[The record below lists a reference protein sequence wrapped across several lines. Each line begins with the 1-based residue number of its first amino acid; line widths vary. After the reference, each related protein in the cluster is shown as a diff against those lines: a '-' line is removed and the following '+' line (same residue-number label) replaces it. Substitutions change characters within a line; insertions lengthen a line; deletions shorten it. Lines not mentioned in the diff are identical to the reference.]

1 MKYIVLLCDGMA
13 DRPIPEL
20 GNKTP
25 MEVAHKPNMDALASC
40 GVCGTARTIPEGM
53 HPQSDIA
60 NLAVMGYDPAIY
72 YRGRS
77 PLEAVS
83 MGIDLGP
90 NDIAIRCNI
99 STVSDEEDYQDKT
112 MIDYSSDEIST
123 EEAKELVEYVAQHL
137 NTKDMRLYTGI
148 SYRHCLVIKNAQV
161 GTDLTPPHDI
171 TGKPVRGCLP
181 KGRYGERLT
190 KFMLDSHELLKNHP
204 VNLERIA
211 KGENPANTCWFWGEG
226 TKPALAPFE
235 ELYGLKGGVVC
246 AVDLIKGL
254 GICAGMEVPFVE
266 GATGAKRTDF
276 AAKGRKALELLKSDV
291 DFVYIHVEAPDE
303 SGHAGDVQCKIDA
316 IEAID
321 KDILGYLQDGLEA
334 AGEDYAIML
343 LPDHPTPIEI
353 RTHSTDAVPF
363 VLYRSDA
370 ERQGPAV
377 YTEASAA
384 NTSLHVEQG
393 YTLMKKFTR
402 LDF

>member
-25 MEVAHKPNMDALASC
+25 MEVAHKPHMDALANG

-99 STVSDEEDYQDKT
+99 STVSDEEDYNDKT

-123 EEAKELVEYVAQHL
+123 EEAKELVEYVARHL
-137 NTKDMRLYTGI
+137 NTDDMRLYTGI
-148 SYRHCLVIKNAQV
+148 SYRHCLVIKDAQV

-204 VNLERIA
+204 VNLARIA

-226 TKPALAPFE
+226 TKPTLAPFE

-254 GICAGMEVPFVE
+254 GICAGMKVPFVE

-276 AAKGRKALELLKSDV
+276 AAKGRAALELLKSDV

-321 KDILGYLQDGLEA
+321 KDILGYLQDGLSA
-334 AGEDYAIML
+334 AGENYAIML

-353 RTHSTDAVPF
+353 RTHSTDPVPF

-384 NTSLHVEQG
+384 ACGLHVEEG
-393 YTLMKKFTR
+393 YTLMKKFTG

>member
-25 MEVAHKPNMDALASC
+25 MEVAHKPNMDALASR

-60 NLAVMGYDPAIY
+60 NLAVMGYDPSIY

-137 NTKDMRLYTGI
+137 NTEDMHLYTGI

-190 KFMLDSHELLKNHP
+190 KFMLDSHQLLKDHP
-204 VNLERIA
+204 VNLARIA

-276 AAKGRKALELLKSDV
+276 AAKGRKALELLTSDV

-303 SGHAGDVQCKIDA
+303 SGHAGDIQCKIDA

-321 KDILGYLQDGLEA
+321 KDILGYLEDGLKA

-363 VLYRSDA
+363 VLYRSDC

-384 NTSLHVEQG
+384 ACGLHVEEG
-393 YTLMKKFTR
+393 YTLMKKFTG
-402 LDF
+402 LEF

>member
-25 MEVAHKPNMDALASC
+25 MEVAHKPNMDALASR

-99 STVSDEEDYQDKT
+99 STVSDEEDYNDKT
-112 MIDYSSDEIST
+112 MVDYSSDEIST

-137 NTKDMRLYTGI
+137 NTEDMKLYTGI
-148 SYRHCLVIKNAQV
+148 SYRHCLVIKDAQV

-276 AAKGRKALELLKSDV
+276 AAKGRKALELLTSDV

-316 IEAID
+316 IQAID
-321 KDILGYLQDGLEA
+321 KDILGYLEEGLKA

-384 NTSLHVEQG
+384 ACGLHVEEG
-393 YTLMKKFTR
+393 YTLMKKFTG
-402 LDF
+402 LEF

>member
-25 MEVAHKPNMDALASC
+25 MEVAHKPHMDALANG

-90 NDIAIRCNI
+90 DDIAIRCNI
-99 STVSDEEDYQDKT
+99 STVSDEEDYNDKT

-137 NTKDMRLYTGI
+137 NTDDMRLYTGI
-148 SYRHCLVIKNAQV
+148 SYRHCLVIKDAQV

-204 VNLERIA
+204 VNLARIA

-226 TKPALAPFE
+226 TKPALSPFE

-254 GICAGMEVPFVE
+254 GICAGMKVPFVE

-276 AAKGRKALELLKSDV
+276 AAKGRAALELLKSDV

-321 KDILGYLQDGLEA
+321 KDILGYLQDGLSA
-334 AGEDYAIML
+334 AGENYAIML

-353 RTHSTDAVPF
+353 RTHSTDPVPF
-363 VLYRSDA
+363 VLYRCDA

-384 NTSLHVEQG
+384 ACGLHVEEG
-393 YTLMKKFTR
+393 YTLMKKFTG

>member
-25 MEVAHKPNMDALASC
+25 MEVAHKPNMDALASQ

-99 STVSDEEDYQDKT
+99 STVSDEEDYNDKT

-123 EEAKELVEYVAQHL
+123 EEASELVEYVAQHL
-137 NTKDMRLYTGI
+137 NTEDMKLYTGI
-148 SYRHCLVIKNAQV
+148 SYRHCLVIKDAQV

-190 KFMLDSHELLKNHP
+190 KFMLDSHGLLKNHP

-254 GICAGMEVPFVE
+254 GICAGMKVPFVE

-276 AAKGRKALELLKSDV
+276 AAKGRAALELLKSDV

-321 KDILGYLQDGLEA
+321 KDILGYLEEGLKA

-353 RTHSTDAVPF
+353 RTHSTDPVPF

-384 NTSLHVEQG
+384 ACGFHVEEG
-393 YTLMKKFTR
+393 YTLMKKFTG
-402 LDF
+402 LEF

>member
-25 MEVAHKPNMDALASC
+25 MEVAHKPNMDAIASR

-99 STVSDEEDYQDKT
+99 STVSDEEDYNDKT

-123 EEAKELVEYVAQHL
+123 EEASELVEYVAQHL
-137 NTKDMRLYTGI
+137 NTEDMKLYTGI
-148 SYRHCLVIKNAQV
+148 SYRHCLVIKDAQV

-204 VNLERIA
+204 VNLARIA

-254 GICAGMEVPFVE
+254 GICAGMKVPFVE

-276 AAKGRKALELLKSDV
+276 AAKGRAALELLKSDV

-316 IEAID
+316 IQAID
-321 KDILGYLQDGLEA
+321 KDILGYLEEGLKA

-353 RTHSTDAVPF
+353 RTHSTDPVPF

-384 NTSLHVEQG
+384 ACGLHVEEG
-393 YTLMKKFTR
+393 YTLMKKFTG
-402 LDF
+402 LEF

>member
-25 MEVAHKPNMDALASC
+25 MEVAYKPNMDALASR

-99 STVSDEEDYQDKT
+99 STVSDEEDYNDKT

-123 EEAKELVEYVAQHL
+123 EEARELVEHVAQHL
-137 NTKDMRLYTGI
+137 NTEDMKLYTGI
-148 SYRHCLVIKNAQV
+148 SYRHCLVIKDAQV

-254 GICAGMEVPFVE
+254 GICAGMKVPFVE

-276 AAKGRKALELLKSDV
+276 AAKGRAALELLKSDV

-321 KDILGYLQDGLEA
+321 KHILGYLEEGLKA

-353 RTHSTDAVPF
+353 RTHSTDPVPF

-384 NTSLHVEQG
+384 ACGFHVEEG
-393 YTLMKKFTR
+393 YTLMKKFTG
-402 LDF
+402 LEF

>member
-13 DRPIPEL
+13 DRPIQEL
-20 GNKTP
+20 GNRTP
-25 MEVAHKPNMDALASC
+25 MEAAYKPNMDTLARR
-40 GVCGTARTIPEGM
+40 GVCGTASTIPQGM
-53 HPQSDIA
+53 RPQSDIA

-99 STVSDEEDYQDKT
+99 STVSDEPDYLDKT
-112 MIDYSSDEIST
+112 MVDYSSDEIPT
-123 EEAKELVEYVAQHL
+123 EEGRELVQYIADHL
-137 NTKDMRLYTGI
+137 NTEDMRLYPGI
-148 SYRHCLVIKNAQV
+148 SYRHCLVIRNAEV

-181 KGRYGERLT
+181 RGRYGERLT
-190 KFMLDSHELLKNHP
+190 DFILRSHELLKDHP
-204 VNLERIA
+204 INLARMA
-211 KGENPANTCWFWGEG
+211 RGENPANTCWFWGEG
-226 TKPALAPFE
+226 TKPALVPFR

-254 GICAGMEVPFVE
+254 GICAGMEAPYVE

-276 AAKGRKALELLKSDV
+276 FAKGRKALELLKGDI
-291 DFVYIHVEAPDE
+291 DLVYIHVEAPDE
-303 SGHAGDVQCKIDA
+303 SGHAGDIQCKIDA

-321 KDILGYLQDGLEA
+321 RYILGYLTEELEKS
-334 AGEDYAIML
+334 GEDFAIML

-353 RTHSTDAVPF
+353 RTHSADPVPF
-363 VLYRSDA
+363 VLYRSDKA
-370 ERQGPAV
+370 YTGPEV

-384 NTSLHVEQG
+384 ATGLYIPEGH
-393 YTLMKKFTR
+393 TLMKRFTE
-402 LDF
+402 LNF

>member
-13 DRPIPEL
+13 DRPIPQL

-25 MEVAHKPNMDALASC
+25 MEVAHKPNMDALASR

-90 NDIAIRCNI
+90 DDIAIRCNI
-99 STVSDEEDYQDKT
+99 STVSDEEDYNDKT

-123 EEAKELVEYVAQHL
+123 EEAKELVEHVAKHL
-137 NTKDMRLYTGI
+137 NTEDMKLYTGI

-190 KFMLDSHELLKNHP
+190 KFMLDSHQLLKNHP

-226 TKPALAPFE
+226 TKPALAPFK

-254 GICAGMEVPFVE
+254 GICAGMEVPYVE

-303 SGHAGDVQCKIDA
+303 SGHAGDIQCKIDA

-321 KDILGYLQDGLEA
+321 KDILGYLEEGLRA

-353 RTHSTDAVPF
+353 RTHSTDPVPF

-384 NTSLHVEQG
+384 GTGLHVEQG
-393 YTLMKKFTR
+393 YTLMKKFTG

>member
-25 MEVAHKPNMDALASC
+25 MEVAHKPHMDALANG

-90 NDIAIRCNI
+90 DDIAIRCNI
-99 STVSDEEDYQDKT
+99 STVSDEEDYNDKT

-137 NTKDMRLYTGI
+137 NTDDMRLYTGI
-148 SYRHCLVIKNAQV
+148 SYRHCLVIKDAQV

-204 VNLERIA
+204 VNLARIA

-226 TKPALAPFE
+226 TKPALSPFE

-254 GICAGMEVPFVE
+254 GICAGMKVPFVE

-276 AAKGRKALELLKSDV
+276 AAKGRAALELLKSDV

-321 KDILGYLQDGLEA
+321 KDILGYLQDGLSA
-334 AGEDYAIML
+334 AGENYAIML

-353 RTHSTDAVPF
+353 RTHSTDPVPF

-384 NTSLHVEQG
+384 ACGLHVEEG
-393 YTLMKKFTR
+393 YTLMKKFTG

>member
-25 MEVAHKPNMDALASC
+25 MEVAHKPHMDALANV

-99 STVSDEEDYQDKT
+99 STVSDEEDYNDKT

-137 NTKDMRLYTGI
+137 NTDDMRLYTGI
-148 SYRHCLVIKNAQV
+148 SYRHCLVIKDAQV

-204 VNLERIA
+204 VNLARIA

-226 TKPALAPFE
+226 TKPALSPFE

-254 GICAGMEVPFVE
+254 GICAGMKVPFVE

-276 AAKGRKALELLKSDV
+276 AAKGRAALELLKSDV

-321 KDILGYLQDGLEA
+321 KDILGYLQDGLSA
-334 AGEDYAIML
+334 AGENYAIML

-353 RTHSTDAVPF
+353 RTHSTDPVPF

-384 NTSLHVEQG
+384 ACGLHVEEG
-393 YTLMKKFTR
+393 YTLMKKFTG

>member
-13 DRPIPEL
+13 DRPIPQL

-25 MEVAHKPNMDALASC
+25 MEVAHKPNMDSLASR
-40 GVCGTARTIPEGM
+40 GLCGTACTIPRGM

-90 NDIAIRCNI
+90 KDIAIRCNI

-123 EEAKELVEYVAQHL
+123 EEARELVEYVARHL
-137 NTKDMRLYTGI
+137 NTDDMKLYTGI
-148 SYRHCLVIKNAQV
+148 SYRHCLVIKDAQV

-190 KFMLDSHELLKNHP
+190 KFMVDSHELLKNHP
-204 VNLERIA
+204 VNLARIA

-254 GICAGMEVPFVE
+254 GICAGMEVPYVE

-303 SGHAGDVQCKIDA
+303 SGHAGDIQCKIDA

-321 KDILGYLQDGLEA
+321 KYILGYLEEGLRE

-353 RTHSTDAVPF
+353 RTHSTDPVPF

-384 NTSLHVEQG
+384 SAGLHIEEG
-393 YTLMKKFTR
+393 HTLMKKFTG

>member
-20 GNKTP
+20 GYKTP
-25 MEVAHKPNMDALASC
+25 MEAAHKPNMDALAGR

-99 STVSDEEDYQDKT
+99 STVSDEADYNDKT
-112 MIDYSSDEIST
+112 MVDYSSDEIST

-137 NTKDMRLYTGI
+137 NTDDMRLYTGI
-148 SYRHCLVIKNAQV
+148 SYRHCLVIKNAEV

-204 VNLERIA
+204 VNLARIA

-254 GICAGMEVPFVE
+254 GICADMEVPFVE

-276 AAKGRKALELLKSDV
+276 AAKGRKALELLRSDV

-321 KDILGYLQDGLEA
+321 KDILGYLQDGLKA
-334 AGEDYAIML
+334 SGEDYAIML

-353 RTHSTDAVPF
+353 RTHSMDPVPF

-377 YTEASAA
+377 YTEAAA
-384 NTSLHVEQG
+384 AAQGLHIEQG
-393 YTLMKKFTR
+393 YTLMKKFTG

>member
-13 DRPIPEL
+13 DRPIPQL

-25 MEVAHKPNMDALASC
+25 MEVAHKPNMDSLASR
-40 GVCGTARTIPEGM
+40 GLCGTACTIPEGM

-90 NDIAIRCNI
+90 KDIAIRCNI

-123 EEAKELVEYVAQHL
+123 EEARELVEYVARHL
-137 NTKDMRLYTGI
+137 NTDDMKLYTGI
-148 SYRHCLVIKNAQV
+148 SYRHCLVIKDAQV

-190 KFMLDSHELLKNHP
+190 KFMVESHELLKNHP
-204 VNLERIA
+204 VNLARIA

-254 GICAGMEVPFVE
+254 GICAGMEVPYVE

-303 SGHAGDVQCKIDA
+303 SGHAGDIQCKIDA

-321 KDILGYLQDGLEA
+321 KYILGYLEEGLRE

-353 RTHSTDAVPF
+353 RTHSTDPVPF

-384 NTSLHVEQG
+384 SAGLHIEEG
-393 YTLMKKFTR
+393 HTLMKKFTG

>member
-25 MEVAHKPNMDALASC
+25 MEVAHKPHMDALANG

-99 STVSDEEDYQDKT
+99 STVSDEEDYNDKT

-123 EEAKELVEYVAQHL
+123 EEASKLVEYVAQHL
-137 NTKDMRLYTGI
+137 NTDDMRLYTGI
-148 SYRHCLVIKNAQV
+148 SYRHCLVIKDAQV

-204 VNLERIA
+204 VNLARIA

-254 GICAGMEVPFVE
+254 GICAGMKVPFVE

-276 AAKGRKALELLKSDV
+276 AAKGRAALELLKSDV

-321 KDILGYLQDGLEA
+321 KDILGYLQDGLSA
-334 AGEDYAIML
+334 AGENYAIML

-353 RTHSTDAVPF
+353 RTHSTDPVPF

-384 NTSLHVEQG
+384 ACGLHVEEG
-393 YTLMKKFTR
+393 YTLMKKFTG

>member
-1 MKYIVLLCDGMA
+1 MKYIVVLCDGMA
-13 DRPIPEL
+13 DRPIPQL
-20 GNKTP
+20 GGKTP
-25 MEVAHKPNMDALASC
+25 MEAAHKPNMDALASR
-40 GVCGTARTIPEGM
+40 GLCGTARTIPHGM

-90 NDIAIRCNI
+90 DDIAIRCNI
-99 STVSDEEDYQDKT
+99 STVSDEADYLDKT
-112 MIDYSSDEIST
+112 MIDYSADEIST
-123 EEAKELVEYVAQHL
+123 DEARQLVKYVANKL
-137 NTKDMRLYTGI
+137 NTEDMQLYPGI
-148 SYRHCLVIKNAQV
+148 SYRHCLVMRNAQT

-171 TGKPVRGCLP
+171 TGRPVRSFMP
-181 KGRYGERLT
+181 VGRYGERLT
-190 KFMLDSHELLKNHP
+190 GFIMDSHRLLKDHP
-204 VNLERIA
+204 VNLARMA
-211 KGENPANTCWFWGEG
+211 RGENPANTCWLWGEG
-226 TKPALAPFE
+226 TRPALKPFQ
-235 ELYGLKGGVVC
+235 ELYGLRGGVVC

-254 GICAGMEVPFVE
+254 GICAGMEVPHVE

-276 AAKGRKALELLKSDV
+276 AAKGRKALELLMSGTDL
-291 DFVYIHVEAPDE
+291 VYIHIEAPDE
-303 SGHAGDVQCKIDA
+303 SGHAGDLQCKLDA

-321 KDILGYLQDGLEA
+321 KYILGYLITSLKA

-353 RTHSTDAVPF
+353 RTHSADPVPF
-363 VLYRSDA
+363 VLYRSDKVHH
-370 ERQGPAV
+370 GPSE

-384 NTSLHVEQG
+384 GTGLHLEQG
-393 YTLMKKFTR
+393 HTLMAKFTR

>member
-13 DRPIPEL
+13 DRPIPQL

-25 MEVAHKPNMDALASC
+25 MEVARKPNMDALASR

-99 STVSDEEDYQDKT
+99 STVSDEEDYNDKT

-123 EEAKELVEYVAQHL
+123 EEATELVEYVAQHL
-137 NTKDMRLYTGI
+137 NTDDMKLYTGI
-148 SYRHCLVIKNAQV
+148 SYRHCLVIKDAQV

-190 KFMLDSHELLKNHP
+190 KFMVESHELLKNHP
-204 VNLERIA
+204 VNLARIA

-254 GICAGMEVPFVE
+254 GICAGMEVPYVE

-303 SGHAGDVQCKIDA
+303 SGHAGDIQCKIDA

-321 KDILGYLQDGLEA
+321 KYILGYLEEGLRE

-353 RTHSTDAVPF
+353 RTHSTDPVPF

-384 NTSLHVEQG
+384 SAGLHIEEG
-393 YTLMKKFTR
+393 HTLMKKFTG